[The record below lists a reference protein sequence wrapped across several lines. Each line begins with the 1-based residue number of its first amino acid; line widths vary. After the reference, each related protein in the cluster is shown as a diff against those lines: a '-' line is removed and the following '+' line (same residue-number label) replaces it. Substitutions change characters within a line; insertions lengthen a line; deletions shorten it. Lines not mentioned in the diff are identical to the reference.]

1 MMEVESRRPNGF
13 GRPWTEGPTVICP
26 LPTFRLLLAA
36 AVMAFAAMPGRAAD
50 DGAAARGDEPGAED
64 GGEVRSP
71 GAGPSSQQVFMAE
84 RGLVRY
90 RGAWRTSQEIE
101 LLERSERETVAQK
114 QWGPRL
120 EKLRRR
126 LDDPAT
132 SATAAEELREIVD
145 PAAVPALAAAVAR
158 EGVPQVRA
166 FLLEA
171 LARIGSP
178 DAIAV
183 ILQVAIDHADPDT
196 RLTAVERLQ
205 AIGPRIAEPAC
216 VAALGG
222 PDNARVNRAAE
233 VIGALGLSTT
243 AAALVEALETEHVV
257 IASDGRQA
265 GQTSVA
271 FGNSGGAGLA
281 LGGGP
286 KRGKVRLRNEAAL
299 GALVRITGQ
308 DFQWNLPAW
317 RQWLARQELAEPVDL
332 RRGR

>member
-1 MMEVESRRPNGF
+1 MIRPS
-13 GRPWTEGPTVICP
+13 PI
-26 LPTFRLLLAA
+26 LPALLAA
-36 AVMAFAAMPGRAAD
+36 AFLV
-50 DGAAARGDEPGAED
+50 AAAVRAHSADERPAQREGEPGED
-64 GGEVRSP
+64 DARADRSP
-71 GAGPSSQQVFMAE
+71 GAAPPSQQTLMTA
-84 RGLVRY
+84 RGFVRY

-101 LLERSERETVAQK
+101 LIERSEREKVTQK

-132 SATAAEELREIVD
+132 AATAAEEIREIVD
-145 PAAVPALAAAVAR
+145 PAAVPSLGGAVAR
-158 EGVPQVRA
+158 EPVPQVRA

-171 LARIGSP
+171 LARIGTP
-178 DAIAV
+178 DAIAIIV
-183 ILQVAIDHADPDT
+183 QVAIDHTDPDT

-205 AIGPRIAEPAC
+205 AVGPRIAEPAL

-222 PDNARVNRAAE
+222 PDNARLNRAAE
-233 VIGALGLSTT
+233 ALGALRLVGAT
-243 AAALVEALETEHVV
+243 APLVDALETEHVV

-271 FGNSGGAGLA
+271 FGNAGGEGLS

-286 KRGKVRLRNEAAL
+286 KKGKVRLRNEAAL
-299 GALVRITGQ
+299 AALVHITGQ

-317 RQWLARQELAEPVDL
+317 RHWLASRELAAPVDL
-332 RRGR
+332 RRSR

>member
-1 MMEVESRRPNGF
+1 MIR
-13 GRPWTEGPTVICP
+13 P
-26 LPTFRLLLAA
+26 LPTLLAILAA
-36 AVMAFAAMPGRAAD
+36 AFMAPAALPGRAAD
-50 DGAAARGDEPGAED
+50 DDGAAAPGEEPVAGDA
-64 GGEVRSP
+64 GEVRSP

-101 LLERSERETVAQK
+101 LIERSERETVAQK

-145 PAAVPALAAAVAR
+145 PAAVPALGVALAR

-171 LARIGSP
+171 LARIGSS
-178 DAIAV
+178 DAIAI

-271 FGNSGGAGLA
+271 FGNSGGEGLA

-317 RQWLARQELAEPVDL
+317 RQWLASQELAEPVDL

>member
-1 MMEVESRRPNGF
+1 MIRPS
-13 GRPWTEGPTVICP
+13 PI
-26 LPTFRLLLAA
+26 LPALLAA
-36 AVMAFAAMPGRAAD
+36 AFLV
-50 DGAAARGDEPGAED
+50 AAALPARSDDDRPAEREGERGADHARAE
-64 GGEVRSP
+64 RSP
-71 GAGPSSQQVFMAE
+71 GAAPPSQQALMTA
-84 RGLVRY
+84 RGFVRY

-101 LLERSERETVAQK
+101 LIERSERETVTQK

-145 PAAVPALAAAVAR
+145 PAAVPSLGDAVAR
-158 EGVPQVRA
+158 EPVPQVRA

-171 LARIGSP
+171 LARIGTP
-178 DAIAV
+178 DAIALIV
-183 ILQVAIDHADPDT
+183 QVAIDHTDPDT

-205 AIGPRIAEPAC
+205 AIGPRIAEPAL

-222 PDNARVNRAAE
+222 PDNARLNRAAE
-233 VIGALGLSTT
+233 AIGALGLVG
-243 AAALVEALETEHVV
+243 AAAPLVGALETEHVV

-271 FGNSGGAGLA
+271 FGNSGGDGLS

-286 KRGKVRLRNEAAL
+286 KQGKVRLRNEAAL
-299 GALVRITGQ
+299 AALVRISGQ

-317 RQWLARQELAEPVDL
+317 RQWLARRDLAEPVDL
-332 RRGR
+332 RHSR

>member
-1 MMEVESRRPNGF
+1 VIRPS
-13 GRPWTEGPTVICP
+13 PI
-26 LPTFRLLLAA
+26 LPALLAA
-36 AVMAFAAMPGRAAD
+36 AFLVAAALPTRSAD
-50 DGAAARGDEPGAED
+50 DRPAEREEERGEDHARAD
-64 GGEVRSP
+64 RSP
-71 GAGPSSQQVFMAE
+71 GAAPASQQALMTA
-84 RGLVRY
+84 RGFVRY

-101 LLERSERETVAQK
+101 LIERSERETVTQK

-145 PAAVPALAAAVAR
+145 PAAVPSLGDAVAR
-158 EGVPQVRA
+158 EPVPQVRA

-171 LARIGSP
+171 LARIGTP
-178 DAIAV
+178 DAIAIIV
-183 ILQVAIDHADPDT
+183 QVAIDHTDPDT

-205 AIGPRIAEPAC
+205 AIGPQIAEPAL

-222 PDNARVNRAAE
+222 PDNARLNRAAE
-233 VIGALGLSTT
+233 AIGALGLVG
-243 AAALVEALETEHVV
+243 AAAPLVGALETEHVV

-271 FGNSGGAGLA
+271 FGNSGGDGLS

-286 KRGKVRLRNEAAL
+286 KQGKVRLRNEAAL
-299 GALVRITGQ
+299 AALVRISGQ

-317 RQWLARQELAEPVDL
+317 RQWLARRDLAEPVDL
-332 RRGR
+332 RRSR

>member
-1 MMEVESRRPNGF
+1 MIRPS
-13 GRPWTEGPTVICP
+13 P
-26 LPTFRLLLAA
+26 LLPALLAA
-36 AVMAFAAMPGRAAD
+36 AFLVAAALPTRSAD
-50 DGAAARGDEPGAED
+50 DRPAEREEERGEDHARAD
-64 GGEVRSP
+64 RSP
-71 GAGPSSQQVFMAE
+71 GAAPPSQQALMTA
-84 RGLVRY
+84 RGFVRY

-101 LLERSERETVAQK
+101 LIERSERETVTQK

-145 PAAVPALAAAVAR
+145 PAAVPSLGDAVAR
-158 EGVPQVRA
+158 EPVPQVRA

-171 LARIGSP
+171 LARIGTP
-178 DAIAV
+178 DAIALIV
-183 ILQVAIDHADPDT
+183 QVAIDHTDPDT

-205 AIGPRIAEPAC
+205 AIGPRIAEPAL

-222 PDNARVNRAAE
+222 PDNARLNRAAE
-233 VIGALGLSTT
+233 AIGALGLVG
-243 AAALVEALETEHVV
+243 AAAPLVGALETDHVV

-271 FGNSGGAGLA
+271 FGNSGGDGLS

-286 KRGKVRLRNEAAL
+286 KQGKVRLRNEAAL
-299 GALVRITGQ
+299 AALVRISGQ

-317 RQWLARQELAEPVDL
+317 RQWLARRDLAEPVDL
-332 RRGR
+332 RRSR

>member
-1 MMEVESRRPNGF
+1 
-13 GRPWTEGPTVICP
+13 
-26 LPTFRLLLAA
+26 
-36 AVMAFAAMPGRAAD
+36 
-50 DGAAARGDEPGAED
+50 
-64 GGEVRSP
+64 
-71 GAGPSSQQVFMAE
+71 MAE

-101 LLERSERETVAQK
+101 LIERSERETVAQK

-145 PAAVPALAAAVAR
+145 PAAVPALGAALAR

-166 FLLEA
+166 FLLES
-171 LARIGSP
+171 LSRIGSP
-178 DAIAV
+178 DAIAI

-233 VIGALGLSTT
+233 VIGALGLSGT

-271 FGNSGGAGLA
+271 FGNSGGEGLS

-317 RQWLARQELAEPVDL
+317 RQWLASQELAEPVDL

>member
-1 MMEVESRRPNGF
+1 M
-13 GRPWTEGPTVICP
+13 T
-26 LPTFRLLLAA
+26 
-36 AVMAFAAMPGRAAD
+36 
-50 DGAAARGDEPGAED
+50 ARG
-64 GGEVRSP
+64 
-71 GAGPSSQQVFMAE
+71 F
-84 RGLVRY
+84 VRY

-101 LLERSERETVAQK
+101 LIERSERETVTQK

-145 PAAVPALAAAVAR
+145 PAAVPSLGDAVAR
-158 EGVPQVRA
+158 EPVPQVRA

-171 LARIGSP
+171 LARIGTP
-178 DAIAV
+178 DAIALIV
-183 ILQVAIDHADPDT
+183 QVAIDHTDPDT

-205 AIGPRIAEPAC
+205 AIGPRIAEPAL

-222 PDNARVNRAAE
+222 PDNARLNRAAE
-233 VIGALGLSTT
+233 AIGALGLVG
-243 AAALVEALETEHVV
+243 AAAPLVGALETEHVV

-271 FGNSGGAGLA
+271 FGNSGGDGLS

-286 KRGKVRLRNEAAL
+286 KQGKVRLRNEAAL
-299 GALVRITGQ
+299 AALVRISGQ

-317 RQWLARQELAEPVDL
+317 RQWLARRDLAEPVDL
-332 RRGR
+332 RRSR

>member
-1 MMEVESRRPNGF
+1 MIRPS
-13 GRPWTEGPTVICP
+13 PI
-26 LPTFRLLLAA
+26 LPTLLAA
-36 AVMAFAAMPGRAAD
+36 AFLVAAAVRAHSAD
-50 DGAAARGDEPGAED
+50 DRPAQREGEPGED
-64 GGEVRSP
+64 DRSP
-71 GAGPSSQQVFMAE
+71 GAAPPSQQTLMTA
-84 RGLVRY
+84 RGFVRY

-101 LLERSERETVAQK
+101 LIERSERATVSQK

-145 PAAVPALAAAVAR
+145 PAAVSSLGGAVAR
-158 EGVPQVRA
+158 EPVPQVRA

-171 LARIGSP
+171 LARIGTP
-178 DAIAV
+178 DAIAIIV
-183 ILQVAIDHADPDT
+183 QVAIDHTDPDT

-205 AIGPRIAEPAC
+205 AIGPRIAEPAL

-222 PDNARVNRAAE
+222 PDNARLNRAAE
-233 VIGALGLSTT
+233 ALGALGLVG
-243 AAALVEALETEHVV
+243 AAAPLVDALETEHVV

-271 FGNSGGAGLA
+271 FGNAGGDGLS

-286 KRGKVRLRNEAAL
+286 KKGKVRLRNEAAL
-299 GALVRITGQ
+299 AALVQITGQ

-317 RQWLARQELAEPVDL
+317 RQWLASRELAAPVDL
-332 RRGR
+332 RRSR

>member
-1 MMEVESRRPNGF
+1 MGVESRRPNGF
-13 GRPWTEGPTVICP
+13 GRRWTEGPTVIRP

-36 AVMAFAAMPGRAAD
+36 AVMALAALPGRAAD
-50 DGAAARGDEPGAED
+50 DDGGAEREQDPGADDGD
-64 GGEVRSP
+64 GGRSP
-71 GAGPSSQQVFMAE
+71 GAGGSSQQAFMAD

-101 LLERSERETVAQK
+101 LIERSERATVAQK

-126 LDDPAT
+126 LDEPAT
-132 SATAAEELREIVD
+132 AATAAEELREIVD
-145 PAAVPALAAAVAR
+145 PAAVPALGTAVAR
-158 EGVPQVRA
+158 EAVPQVRA

-178 DAIAV
+178 EAIAI

-205 AIGPRIAEPAC
+205 AIGPKIAEPAC

-222 PDNARVNRAAE
+222 ADNARVNRAAE
-233 VIGALGLSTT
+233 VIGALGLSGT
-243 AAALVEALETEHVV
+243 AAALVDALETEHVV

-271 FGNSGGAGLA
+271 FGNSGGEGLS

-299 GALVRITGQ
+299 AALVRITGQ

-317 RQWLARQELAEPVDL
+317 RQWLASRELAESIDL
-332 RRGR
+332 RRSR

>member
-13 GRPWTEGPTVICP
+13 GRPCVEGPTVICP

-36 AVMAFAAMPGRAAD
+36 AVMAFAALPGRAAD
-50 DGAAARGDEPGAED
+50 DGAAEREVEPDGDD
-64 GGEVRSP
+64 GDAARSP
-71 GAGPSSQQVFMAE
+71 GAGPSSQQVFMEE

-196 RLTAVERLQ
+196 RLTAVERLH

-222 PDNARVNRAAE
+222 ADNARVNRAAE
-233 VIGALGLSTT
+233 VIGALGLSGT

-271 FGNSGGAGLA
+271 FGNSGGEGLA

-317 RQWLARQELAEPVDL
+317 RQWLASQELAEPVDL